1 MKLTLFS
8 ILLFF
13 AISLVLAGCAG
24 QTGQIGEPIG
34 NKYQSQLNQIQIG
47 KTTPSDL
54 QRLFSNKA
62 SLKEKGSGYEV
73 WEVAKPGDLD
83 VGTFLLWGQ
92 IDHDK
97 DQSLLFRFEN
107 GVLVSYNSAVTN

>member
-1 MKLTLFS
+1 MKTNAHSVMLTL
-8 ILLFF
+8 
-13 AISLVLAGCAG
+13 SLVVLLDGCAT

-34 NKYQSQLNQIQIG
+34 SKYQSQLNQLQIG
-47 KTTPSDL
+47 HTTPIDL
-54 QRLFSNKA
+54 QKSFNNKA
-62 SLKEKGSGYEV
+62 SLKEKGKGYEV

-83 VGTFLLWGQ
+83 VGSFLLWGQ
-92 IDHDK
+92 IAHDK

>member
-1 MKLTLFS
+1 MKFNAPLLLCALAIGLF
-8 ILLFF
+8 
-13 AISLVLAGCAG
+13 LAGCAG

-34 NKYQSQLNQIQIG
+34 SKYQPQLNQIQIG
-47 KTTPSDL
+47 KTTPTDL
-54 QRLFSNKA
+54 QTLFKNKV
-62 SLKEKGSGYEV
+62 SLKEKGRGYEV

-92 IDHDK
+92 INHDK